1 MKQHLLGVVGAVV
14 VASALVL
21 AQQAGPAQSTAQT
34 PPAPKGGSDVTVTG
48 CLIQGSDASTFLL
61 DNARTATQ
69 SRTEKGQTYMLVAS
83 GEDLGFA
90 QQLNHEVSITGS
102 ADQKTPPPVAAGQKV
117 NEKDL
122 PKLNASALT
131 MVSDRCTTSSH

>member
-1 MKQHLLGVVGAVV
+1 MKRQLLGVMGAVV

-21 AQQAGPAQSTAQT
+21 AQQAGTAQSTAQT
-34 PPAPKGGSDVTVTG
+34 PAAPKGSDVTVTG

-122 PKLNASALT
+122 PKLNASALP

>member
-1 MKQHLLGVVGAVV
+1 MKRQLLGVMGAVV

-21 AQQAGPAQSTAQT
+21 AQQAGTAQSTAQT
-34 PPAPKGGSDVTVTG
+34 PAAPKGSDVTVTG